1 MAFLLLRRGE
11 QLKSLLISKEG
22 FCCINKQHLF
32 GYLPYSLI
40 PLWPIILMQKVHN
53 FSAGPGILP
62 QEVLQQASEACL
74 NFENL
79 NLSLLEISHRS
90 KNYEKVMEEARS
102 IIKEL
107 FEVGDEYE
115 VLYLGGGASLQFAMV
130 PYNLLRESGFA
141 AYVNT
146 GTWANKAI
154 KEARI
159 IGNTKVIAS
168 SEDKNYTYIPK
179 GYEIP
184 SDADYLHITSNNT
197 IYGTQLKQF
206 PKSPIPVVCDMSSD
220 IFSRRVDASQ
230 FALIYAG
237 AQKNMGPAGSTMVM
251 VRKDVLGKTGRKMLS
266 MLDYQVHIKSGSMY
280 NTPPVFPIYVTLLTL
295 RWLKKNGG
303 LAWMEKVNDQKA
315 KMIYDE
321 IDRNSMFYGTTAKE
335 DRSNMNVCFLLHQPE
350 LEPEFDKFWKEQN
363 ISGLRGHRDVGG
375 YRASIYNALPAESVK
390 VLVDCMQ
397 AFEKKFA

>member
-1 MAFLLLRRGE
+1 MT
-11 QLKSLLISKEG
+11 KI
-22 FCCINKQHLF
+22 
-32 GYLPYSLI
+32 
-40 PLWPIILMQKVHN
+40 HN

-62 QEVLQQASEACL
+62 AEVLKQAAEACISFD
-74 NFENL
+74 NM

-90 KNYEKVMEEARS
+90 KNYEKVMDEARS

-130 PYNLLRESGFA
+130 PYNLLRENGYA

-146 GTWANKAI
+146 GVWASKAI
-154 KEARI
+154 KEAKL

-168 SEDKNYTYIPK
+168 SEDKKFTYIPK

-184 SDADYLHITSNNT
+184 ADADYLHITSNNT
-197 IYGTQLKQF
+197 IYGTQMQSF
-206 PKSPIPVVCDMSSD
+206 PEAKCPVVCDMSSD
-220 IFSRRVDASQ
+220 IFSRKVDAKK
-230 FALIYAG
+230 FDLIYAG

-251 VRKDVLGKTGRKMLS
+251 VKKDALGKTGRKMLS
-266 MLDYQVHIKSGSMY
+266 MLDYQVHIKGGSMY

-303 LAWMEKVNDQKA
+303 IAWMEDLNNKKA

-321 IDRNSMFYGTTAKE
+321 IDRNSMFVGTTAKE
-335 DRSNMNVCFLLHQPE
+335 DRSKMNVCFLLKNPD

-375 YRASIYNALPAESVK
+375 YRASLYNALPLESVQ
-390 VLVDCMQ
+390 VLVECMRV
-397 AFEKKFA
+397 FEKQLA